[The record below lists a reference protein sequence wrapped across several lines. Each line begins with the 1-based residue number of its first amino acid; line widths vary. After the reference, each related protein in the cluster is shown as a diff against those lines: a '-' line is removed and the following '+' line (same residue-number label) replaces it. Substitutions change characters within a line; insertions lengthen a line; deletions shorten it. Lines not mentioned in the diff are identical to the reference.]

1 MRFKNLQSKL
11 YHTAETFAI
20 AEPLLISKFSVNSQ
34 EAIDNRQKCVIISDI
49 GEKVIFSRN
58 LKKSK
63 DLGVKCLSDGELPMG
78 RRNFFAV
85 TVLHPA
91 SYGTENRP

>member
-20 AEPLLISKFSVNSQ
+20 AAAVLISKFSVNSQ

-49 GEKVIFSRN
+49 GEKVILSRN

-78 RRNFFAV
+78 RRIFFAV
-85 TVLHPA
+85 MVLHPA